1 MKPSL
6 SSCEAI
12 VIPTEPL
19 CGLTVPIKTQR
30 VPLYLYRK
38 SSHIYFQ
45 FVLKKEKGC
54 NFDFQHICQRTVTL
68 WPWHKALP

>member
-30 VPLYLYRK
+30 VPLHLYRK

-45 FVLKKEKGC
+45 FVLKKEKDAILIS
-54 NFDFQHICQRTVTL
+54 NIFVNEL
-68 WPWHKALP
+68 